1 MVLSKDELVG
11 LLAHEINVLRHLI
24 TKIDATSVDY
34 RPTEK
39 QRSSIEVVRYLAL
52 QGPALVGAIK
62 TGAFDGPA
70 WGAAQK
76 DIDAMDLHALD
87 ATLAAQPAWFA
98 EHIGAMTDEDMRG
111 VIQLFGP
118 PGTRGSHFVS
128 LVLANFAAYRTQLF
142 CYLKLCGRAELTTS
156 NLWGGVD
163 APAKA

>member
-11 LLAHEINVLRHLI
+11 LLAHEVNVLRHLI

-39 QRSSIEVVRYLAL
+39 QRSSIELVRYLVL

-62 TGAFDGPA
+62 AGAFDGAA
-70 WGAAQK
+70 WGVAQK
-76 DIDAMDLHALD
+76 AIDAQDLAALD
-87 ATLAAQPAWFA
+87 ATLATQPAWFA
-98 EHIGAMTDEDMRG
+98 EQIGAMSDEELRG
-111 VIQLFGP
+111 IIQLFGP
-118 PGTRGSHFVS
+118 PGSRGLHLVN
-128 LVLANFAAYRTQLF
+128 LVLANYAAYRTQLF
-142 CYLKLCGRAELTTS
+142 CYLKACGRTELTTS